1 MFFYE
6 MLDSKKRLGEILNVV
21 TFYCNWS
28 GTGHCNSKLSEKFLS
43 FKIHSLILYDISENL
58 REN

>member
-1 MFFYE
+1 

-28 GTGHCNSKLSEKFLS
+28 GTGHCISKLSEKFLS